1 MSSARSELIRD
12 LKEQLRRWEGVE
24 RGGDALIL
32 STGAPALDQWL
43 PHGGLTPR
51 SLYEWLAEGEGA
63 GVATL
68 TLVLAARL
76 QADGG
81 ALVVIDAEREFYP
94 PAAAHLG
101 VELART
107 VVVQPANA
115 RDALWAWEQA
125 LRSPAGCLVWG
136 WLERLED
143 SALRRLQLAAETGG
157 SLGFLLRPAHCR
169 RQASWAE
176 ARFLISPAAGSED
189 PGRISVER
197 RSLDPRLSFDHS
209 PGRRLHLELLH
220 CRGGFGGG
228 AILLELH
235 HEAGH
240 VHLAAQLADPAPARR
255 TSSRSAARA

>member
-1 MSSARSELIRD
+1 MGSAARSQLIRD

-24 RGGDALIL
+24 RGGDALVL
-32 STGAPALDQWL
+32 STGLPALDQWL
-43 PHGGLTPR
+43 PRGGLAPR

-63 GVATL
+63 GAATL

-76 QADGG
+76 QAQGG

-107 VVVQPANA
+107 VVVQPATP

-125 LRSPAGCLVWG
+125 LRSPAACLVWG
-136 WLERLED
+136 WLERLDEG
-143 SALRRLQLAAETGG
+143 ALRRLQLAAETGG
-157 SLGFLLRPAHCR
+157 SLGFLVRPAQCR

-176 ARFLISPAAGSED
+176 ARFLISPSATSDDCAA
-189 PGRISVER
+189 PGRQ
-197 RSLDPRLSFDHS
+197 LQ
-209 PGRRLHLELLH
+209 LELLH

-240 VHLAAQLADPAPARR
+240 VHLAAQLADPTPARSA
-255 TSSRSAARA
+255 SSRGAARA

>member
-1 MSSARSELIRD
+1 MNAARSELIRD

-24 RGGDALIL
+24 RGGDALVL
-32 STGAPALDQWL
+32 STGLPVLDQWL
-43 PHGGLTPR
+43 PRGGLAPR
-51 SLYEWLAEGEGA
+51 SLYEWLAASEGA
-63 GVATL
+63 GAATL

-76 QADGG
+76 QAHVG

-101 VELART
+101 IDLDRT

-136 WLERLED
+136 WLQRVD
-143 SALRRLQLAAETGG
+143 DGASRRLQLAAETGG
-157 SLGFLLRPAHCR
+157 SLGFLLRPAQCR
-169 RQASWAE
+169 RQASWGE
-176 ARFLISPAAGSED
+176 ARFLISPSSGMGKLVGRGSPDPHPSADDSAA
-189 PGRISVER
+189 
-197 RSLDPRLSFDHS
+197 

-240 VHLAAQLADPAPARR
+240 VHLAAQLADPTAA
-255 TSSRSAARA
+255 RSAARA